1 MERRRQFYGRRHGHK
16 LRAGRQAH
24 LQNLLP
30 DIAIELT
37 DPVRATLVPAELFSG
52 SARAVW
58 LEIGFGGG
66 EHLAWQAAVNPDIGI
81 IGCEPFVNGVAA
93 LCQRIDEDGLNN
105 VRLYTDDARVLLEAL
120 PDASIERL
128 FVLFP
133 DPWPKKKHHKR
144 RIINPE
150 TIGQF
155 ARILV
160 DGGMLRVATDDPS
173 YMQWILMHLGRT
185 PVLEWTARRAVD
197 WAGRGD
203 DWPGT
208 RYEAKALAAGRRP
221 VYLTYRRV
229 RREHPEIS

>member
-30 DIAIELT
+30 DIAIDLT
-37 DPVRATLVPAELFSG
+37 EPAGATLVPAELFSA

-66 EHLAWQAAVNPDIGI
+66 EHLAWQAAANPDIGI

-93 LCQRIDEDGLNN
+93 LCQKIDEDGLNN
-105 VRLYTDDARVLLEAL
+105 VRLYTDDARILLEAL

-133 DPWPKKKHHKR
+133 DPWPKKRHHKR
-144 RIINPE
+144 RIINPA
-150 TIGQF
+150 TSRQF

-160 DGGMLRVATDDPS
+160 DGGILRIATDDPS
-173 YMQWILMHLGRT
+173 YAQWILMHLGRT
-185 PVLEWTARRAVD
+185 AEFEWTARRAMD
-197 WAGRGD
+197 WAGRTN

-208 RYEAKALAAGRRP
+208 RYEAKALAAGRHP
-221 VYLTYRRV
+221 VYLTYQRV
-229 RREHPEIS
+229 RRGHPEIS